1 MADYTVTAA
10 DVQQTASAQVVGA
23 TAGATITA
31 GQAVYK
37 DSTDSNKIKLADC
50 EVDPAYECV
59 GIALN
64 GASDGQPIDYVV
76 RDIGFTPGFSGAIGD
91 IVILSGTAGGLCP
104 STDLLAADYAVVIG
118 VFTTTTTINMQCNTY
133 GRATTVKA

>member
-1 MADYTVTAA
+1 MADYVVTAA
-10 DVQQTASAQVVGA
+10 DVQQTASAQVIGA

-50 EVDPAYECV
+50 TTDPAYECV

-76 RDIGFTPGFSGAIGD
+76 KDQGFNPGFTGAIGD
-91 IVILSGTAGGLCP
+91 IVILSTSGNLAP
-104 STDLLAADYAVVIG
+104 SADLAAADYAVIVG
-118 VFTTTTTINMQCNTY
+118 VFTTTSTLNMQCNAY